1 MGGVANQ
8 WNYTKGYNSV
18 ITSIFVSLFCYWQK
32 KWHDIVGGFDQKMM
46 FIDEKEIV
54 LRLVLQQ
61 QSFHYELLES
71 VLEQVLYR
79 GCFFIGLSNS
89 VSIVYR
95 WMFLTFFIRESIH
108 LTIFDGELEILNL
121 IQAINKRIVISY
133 LISSNYLT
141 YF

>member
-1 MGGVANQ
+1 
-8 WNYTKGYNSV
+8 
-18 ITSIFVSLFCYWQK
+18 
-32 KWHDIVGGFDQKMM
+32 MM

-95 WMFLTFFIRESIH
+95 
-108 LTIFDGELEILNL
+108 
-121 IQAINKRIVISY
+121 
-133 LISSNYLT
+133 
-141 YF
+141 